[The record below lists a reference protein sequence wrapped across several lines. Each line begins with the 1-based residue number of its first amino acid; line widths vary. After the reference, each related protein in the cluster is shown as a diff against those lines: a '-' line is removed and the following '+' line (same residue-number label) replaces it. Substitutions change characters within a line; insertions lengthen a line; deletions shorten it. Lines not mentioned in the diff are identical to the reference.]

1 MNEEYINWFE
11 ATDDGVIKRSMT
23 ANKLQDHW
31 TVYLVDMREEEEL
44 STTAYGE
51 WDSIEEVIDAALKD
65 HLRVGSG
72 GDSRDVESW

>member
-51 WDSIEEVIDAALKD
+51 WDSFEEAIDAAWKD